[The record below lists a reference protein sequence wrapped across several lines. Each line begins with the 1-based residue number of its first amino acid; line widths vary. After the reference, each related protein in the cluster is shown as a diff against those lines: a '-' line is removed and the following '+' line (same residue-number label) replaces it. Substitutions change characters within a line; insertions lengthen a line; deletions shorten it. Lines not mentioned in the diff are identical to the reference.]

1 MGKENMTL
9 EKITTQPEF
18 DMEYYMEIS
27 GLMRIEQGLAEL
39 LEKYWFKWE
48 KELHAYKMEPTKKD
62 ADDGFLLV
70 YLDENTEADVQ
81 RAFEANNHHGF
92 AYHHLAITLVMCAAQ
107 SVMPELIGGCM
118 PLPAPTREARK
129 KFKKLGLEWDE
140 SGSSMNRTYVV
151 LTPYP
156 YKGGCETCASCDTC
170 PSSQVREIGRMEE

>member
-9 EKITTQPEF
+9 EKIQTQPEF

-27 GLMRIEQGLAEL
+27 GLMRIEQELAEC
-39 LEKYWFKWE
+39 LEKYWFKWQD
-48 KELHAYKMEPTKKD
+48 ELKAFKMEPTKKD

-70 YLDENTEADVQ
+70 YLDTETESEVQ
-81 RAFEANNHHGF
+81 RAFEENSHHGF

-118 PLPAPTREARK
+118 PTPTPTREARK

-140 SGSSMNRTYVV
+140 QGTINRTYIV

-156 YKGGCETCASCDTC
+156 YKGGCEVCHSCDTC
-170 PSSQVREIGRMEE
+170 PSSQAREIGRVEE